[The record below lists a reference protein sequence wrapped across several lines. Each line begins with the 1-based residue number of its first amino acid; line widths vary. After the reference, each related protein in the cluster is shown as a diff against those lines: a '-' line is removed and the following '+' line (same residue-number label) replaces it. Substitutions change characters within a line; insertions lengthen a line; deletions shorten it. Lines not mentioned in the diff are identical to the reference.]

1 MKKNSAIFLL
11 LLISLT
17 TVLYVTWKRPQI
29 AENVS
34 AKEIHSDFYDVLLVL
49 LDPDARKVI
58 NKEYPSR
65 SYALWDAE
73 ILEIKRLT
81 GGYSQYDFTVK
92 VKYDTYT
99 GPFNPPEGPITLTFH
114 VTTEGVSVEKIQ
126 K

>member
-1 MKKNSAIFLL
+1 MKKISVIFLL

-17 TVLYVTWKRPQI
+17 TVLYVTWIKPPI
-29 AENVS
+29 VEKASAE
-34 AKEIHSDFYDVLLVL
+34 EIHSDFYDVLLVL
-49 LDPDARKVI
+49 LDPYARKVI
-58 NKEYPSR
+58 NKEYPNR

-73 ILEIKRLT
+73 ILEVKRLT
-81 GGYSQYDFTVK
+81 GGYSHYDFTVK

-114 VTTEGVSVEKIQ
+114 VTTEAVSVIKIQ

>member
-1 MKKNSAIFLL
+1 MKKISVIFLL

-17 TVLYVTWKRPQI
+17 SVLTWKRPQI
-29 AENVS
+29 PENVS
-34 AKEIHSDFYDVLLVL
+34 AEEIHSDFYDVLLVL
-49 LDPDARKVI
+49 LDPYARKVI

-65 SYALWDAE
+65 SYALWDVE

-99 GPFNPPEGPITLTFH
+99 GPFNPPEGPITLTFL
-114 VTTEGVSVEKIQ
+114 VTTEGVSLKNIQ